1 MITGE
6 LKSKVDKLW
15 ETFWS
20 NGISNPISVIEQIS
34 YLLFIKRLD
43 DEELKEERK
52 LKRVGKRD
60 KAPIFSADQQ
70 SCRWSYFKNLDNPD
84 EKLKTVRDEAFPFIK
99 NLRGKASDSTYAHHM
114 KDAIFLIANPALL
127 ASVIEQ
133 IDKMLDLLDK
143 QAQVSQD
150 QSYVDLMGD
159 LYEYMLS
166 KLTQAG
172 QNGQFRTPRH
182 IIKMMVQLL
191 EPGAREIVC
200 DPACGT
206 GGFLVAVAEYLRDR
220 KDSEGN
226 LILNAPGNREHFDQ
240 EMFHGFDFDA
250 TMLRIGSMNLMLHGI
265 ESPKIEARD
274 SLSEDHCGVEEAFT
288 MVLANPPF
296 KGSLEKSTIAKD
308 LTKIVSTTKTELLF
322 GALFLRLLKKGGR
335 GAVIVPDGV
344 LFGSSTAHKAL
355 RKELV
360 ENHKLDGLISMP
372 SGVFKPYAGVS
383 TAVLIFTKTGA
394 GGTDFVWFYDMEADG
409 LSLDDKRQPVQQN
422 DIPDLLQRWKQRNF
436 KVDISRA
443 AKAFFVPKAEIA
455 ANGYDL
461 SINRY
466 KEVAYEEVQYEPPK
480 VILQKLRSLEDEIR
494 ADLDALEGL
503 LG

>member
-6 LKSKVDKLW
+6 LKTKVDKLW

-43 DEELKEERK
+43 DLELARERK
-52 LKRVGKRD
+52 AERLKREVSDR
-60 KAPIFSADQQ
+60 IFISKDDPR
-70 SCRWSYFKNLDNPD
+70 RWSYFKKIDNPD
-84 EKLKTVRDEAFPFIK
+84 EKLLCIRDKAFPFIK
-99 NLRGKASDSTYAHHM
+99 DLGGKVDGSTYAHHM
-114 KDAIFLIANPALL
+114 KDAIFLIANAALL
-127 ASVIEQ
+127 ASVVEQ
-133 IDKMLDLLDK
+133 VDKILELLAR
-143 QAQVSQD
+143 QAELSQED
-150 QSYVDLMGD
+150 SYVDLMGD

-182 IIKMMVQLL
+182 IIKMIVTLMA
-191 EPGAREIVC
+191 PGAREIVC

-206 GGFLVAVAEYLRDR
+206 GGFLVAVAEYLRDQ
-220 KDSEGN
+220 KDAEGN
-226 LILNAPGNREHFDQ
+226 SVLNAPGNREHFNQ

-265 ESPKIEARD
+265 EEPKIEARD
-274 SLSEDHCGVEEAFT
+274 SLAQDHAGVTEAFT
-288 MVLANPPF
+288 MILANPPF
-296 KGSLEKSTIAKD
+296 KGSVEKSTIAKD

-360 ENHKLDGLISMP
+360 ENHKLDGVISMP

-409 LSLDDKRQPVQQN
+409 LSLDDKRQAIEKN
-422 DIPDLLQRWKQRNF
+422 DIPDLLKRWKERDP
-436 KVDISRA
+436 KIDVDRSR
-443 AKAFFVPKAEIA
+443 KAFFVTKDEIA

-466 KEVAYEEVQYEPPK
+466 KEVEYEEIAYDPPK
-480 VILQKLRSLEDEIR
+480 VILQKLRSLENEIK
-494 ADLDALEGL
+494 ADLDELEKL
-503 LG
+503 L